1 MHTARD
7 GTNEQSEPIGYV
19 IRCTNH
25 SVRCDQPHCL
35 RRTRKLIKGGICF
48 SSELRQ
54 PCGTRG
60 RHLVGL
66 GGSIKLFRYSLANS
80 YKPLYAVE
88 IFRISFAPYG
98 AAFAS
103 QFAL

>member
-19 IRCTNH
+19 IRSTNH

-54 PCGTRG
+54 PCGTKAGTPCWPWR
-60 RHLVGL
+60 
-66 GGSIKLFRYSLANS
+66 SIKLFRYSLANS

-98 AAFAS
+98 AAFPS